1 MTKLGCEVLI
11 AMGKIIAVANQKGG
25 TGKTSCAVHLLHWCS
40 QRGSTLLI
48 DADSQ
53 ESSTRLL
60 QGRDYNCQIERNPE
74 DLFELAQEEA
84 ENYQYV
90 IIDCP
95 ASLGEVTKAAI
106 YCSELVLVPVQP
118 GVLDVDSANQT
129 FRQLKHAQKI
139 RKDGTPKGLAFI
151 NRATKGTRALSE
163 AKEYLQQHPHVTLAK
178 TVIYQRQLIQDAPA
192 SRSTAFTLPGATAK
206 EVAGFYQSLF
216 EEVLPHN
223 A

>member
-1 MTKLGCEVLI
+1 
-11 AMGKIIAVANQKGG
+11 MGKVIAVANQKGG

-53 ESSTRLL
+53 ESSTRWL
-60 QGRDYNCQIERNPE
+60 QGRDYNCRTERNPE
-74 DLFELAQEEA
+74 DLFELAQEQA
-84 ENYQYV
+84 DNYQYV

-106 YCSELVLVPVQP
+106 YCSDLVLVPVQS

-129 FRQLKHAQKI
+129 FRHIKHAQKI
-139 RKDGTPKGLAFI
+139 RKDNTPKGLVFI
-151 NRATKGTRALSE
+151 NRAIKGTKSLLE
-163 AKEYLQQHPHVTLAK
+163 AREYLQQHPHITLAN

-192 SRSTAFTLPGATAK
+192 TRSTAFTLSGVAAK
-206 EVAGFYQSLF
+206 EVAKFYQSLF
-216 EEVLPHN
+216 EEALPNN
-223 A
+223 AEKTSSI

>member
-1 MTKLGCEVLI
+1 
-11 AMGKIIAVANQKGG
+11 MGKVIAVANQKGG

-40 QRGSTLLI
+40 QQGRTLLI
-48 DADSQ
+48 DSDSQ
-53 ESSTRLL
+53 ESSTRWL

-74 DLFELAQEEA
+74 DLFELAQEAA

-129 FRQLKHAQKI
+129 FRHIKHAQKI
-139 RKDGTPKGLAFI
+139 RKDGTPQGLAFI
-151 NRATKGTRALSE
+151 NRATKGTRALNE
-163 AKEYLQQHPHVTLAK
+163 AKEYLQQHPHITLANS
-178 TVIYQRQLIQDAPA
+178 VIYQRQLIQDAPA

-206 EVAGFYQSLF
+206 EVAKFYQSLF
-216 EEVLPHN
+216 EEALPNN

>member
-1 MTKLGCEVLI
+1 
-11 AMGKIIAVANQKGG
+11 MGKVITVANQKGG

-40 QRGSTLLI
+40 QQASTLLI

-53 ESSTRLL
+53 ESSTRWL
-60 QGRDYNCQIERNPE
+60 QGRDYNCQIERNPD
-74 DLFELAQEEA
+74 DLFELAQDQTDH
-84 ENYQYV
+84 YQYV

-106 YCSELVLVPVQP
+106 YCSDLVLVPVQP

-129 FRQLKHAQKI
+129 FRHIKHAQKI
-139 RKDGTPKGLAFI
+139 RKDGTPQGLAFI
-151 NRATKGTRALSE
+151 NRATKGTRALCS
-163 AKEYLQQHPHVTLAK
+163 AQEYLQQHPHVSLAQ

-192 SRSTAFTLPGATAK
+192 SHSTAFTMPGAKAK
-206 EVAGFYQSLF
+206 EVANFYQSLF
-216 EEVLPHN
+216 EEALSNN

>member
-1 MTKLGCEVLI
+1 
-11 AMGKIIAVANQKGG
+11 MGKVIAVANQKGG

-53 ESSTRLL
+53 ESSTRWV
-60 QGRDYNCQIERNPE
+60 QGRDYNCQIERNPD
-74 DLFELAQEEA
+74 DLFELAIEEA

-118 GVLDVDSANQT
+118 GVLDVDSARST
-129 FRQLKHAQKI
+129 FRQIKHAQKI
-139 RKDGTPKGLAFI
+139 RKDGTPQGLAFI
-151 NRATKGTRALSE
+151 NRATKGTRSLNE
-163 AKEYLQQHPHVTLAK
+163 AREYLQQHPHITLAN

-192 SRSTAFTLPGATAK
+192 SHSTAFTLTGATAK
-206 EVAGFYQSLF
+206 EVAKLYQSLF
-216 EEVLPHN
+216 EEALPNH

>member
-1 MTKLGCEVLI
+1 MARCVLI
-11 AMGKIIAVANQKGG
+11 AMGKVIAVANQKGG

-40 QRGSTLLI
+40 QQDSTLLI
-48 DADSQ
+48 DSDSQ
-53 ESSTRLL
+53 ESSTRWL

-74 DLFELAQEEA
+74 DLFELAQEAA

-106 YCSELVLVPVQP
+106 YCSDLVLVPVQP

-129 FRQLKHAQKI
+129 FRHIKHAQKI
-139 RKDGTPKGLAFI
+139 RKDGTPQGLAFI
-151 NRATKGTRALSE
+151 NRATKGTRALNE
-163 AKEYLQQHPHVTLAK
+163 AREYLQQHPHITLAK

-192 SRSTAFTLPGATAK
+192 SRSTAFTLPGATAV
-206 EVAGFYQSLF
+206 EVAKFYQSLF
-216 EEVLPHN
+216 EEALPNN

>member
-1 MTKLGCEVLI
+1 MTKLGYEVLI
-11 AMGKIIAVANQKGG
+11 AMGKVIAVANQKGG

-40 QRGSTLLI
+40 QRGITLLI

-53 ESSTRLL
+53 ESSTRWL

-84 ENYQYV
+84 ENNQYV

-129 FRQLKHAQKI
+129 FRQSKHAQKI

-163 AKEYLQQHPHVTLAK
+163 AQEYLQQHPHVTLAK

-192 SRSTAFTLPGATAK
+192 SRSTAFTLPGATAV
-206 EVAGFYQSLF
+206 EVAKLYQSLF
-216 EEVLPHN
+216 EEALSHN